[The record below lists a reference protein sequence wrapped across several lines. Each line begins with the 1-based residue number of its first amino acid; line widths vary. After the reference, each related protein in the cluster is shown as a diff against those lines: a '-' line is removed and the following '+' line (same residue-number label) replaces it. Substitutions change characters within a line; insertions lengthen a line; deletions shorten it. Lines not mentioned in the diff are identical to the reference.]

1 MYHCVNAQ
9 LSDWGKDLPSLPF
22 KSHKV
27 INLTSADPLG
37 SPEPYANTNLDF
49 TSRPA
54 RDPTVKTLNVS
65 SQPVNVSTL
74 STEHEKR
81 DSSLL

>member
-1 MYHCVNAQ
+1 MTQ
-9 LSDWGKDLPSLPF
+9 LSDWGKDLPSLSY

-37 SPEPYANTNLDF
+37 SPEPNANMSLDF

-54 RDPTVKTLNVS
+54 MDPTVKSLNVR
-65 SQPVNVSTL
+65 SQPVNVSNS
-74 STEHEKR
+74 STEHEKY